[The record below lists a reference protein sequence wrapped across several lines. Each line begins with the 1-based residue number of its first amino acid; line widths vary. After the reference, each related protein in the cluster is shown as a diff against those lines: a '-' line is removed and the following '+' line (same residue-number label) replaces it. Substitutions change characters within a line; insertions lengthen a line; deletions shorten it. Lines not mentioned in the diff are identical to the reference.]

1 MEKIKEMPLIKGKAD
16 EKLVNQSG
24 KEMIGA

>member
-16 EKLVNQSG
+16 EKLVNQIG
-24 KEMIGA
+24 REMFGA